1 MKRTSKNKL
10 LFLPR
15 SQYLSR
21 SKYLLALLVACV
33 LAASAAR
40 ADSQTGH
47 ITRVTYVG
55 STLMIMLDT
64 GPPTSCSATPFGWMM
79 VPASFTSMIAF
90 VSGLWFRGDAAAKSL
105 GVYTSGIDGS
115 GYCQISQIDTQSAG

>member
-1 MKRTSKNKL
+1 MKRISTNDFLFRRRLQHLTKAKNL
-10 LFLPR
+10 AA
-15 SQYLSR
+15 
-21 SKYLLALLVACV
+21 LLAACV

-79 VPASFTSMIAF
+79 VPASYTPMIAF

-115 GYCQISQIDTQSAG
+115 GYCQISQIDTGTAG